1 MQGLNAISEGHFGR
15 EMLPAPMI
23 VGEIVGSNGYLMALE
38 LPRTYWDKSAW
49 WTANGW
55 VWIQHKDQIAEI
67 SLGLPGGE
75 IVG

>member
-1 MQGLNAISEGHFGR
+1 
-15 EMLPAPMI
+15 MI

-49 WTANGW
+49 WTVDGW